1 MRMTAAQKERIDQ
14 LSYTEMVRIWTFA
27 PNGNP
32 MFPGSAGK
40 YFDESM
46 RRKGRDASIVNKN

>member
-1 MRMTAAQKERIDQ
+1 MTAAQKERIDQ

-32 MFPGSAGK
+32 MFPGNAGK

-46 RRKGRDASIVNKN
+46 RRKERAINLK